1 MLVTFRSKH
10 VFHSCNSLGTVGA
23 LILIDTS
30 VSRYVLFRYGSVATY
45 VVTIPAFFSVFLPM
59 YISAVILYGCVI
71 NKLFSTIPSLLGKIL
86 RVHFIFM
93 LLNVR

>member
-45 VVTIPAFFSVFLPM
+45 VVTIPALFWVFRPM
-59 YISAVILYGCVI
+59 HIRAVIHYGCVI
-71 NKLFSTIPSLLGKIL
+71 NKLHLTIFGLIG
-86 RVHFIFM
+86 
-93 LLNVR
+93 